1 MLDSFFNPDSVAVIG
16 ASREPGKVGYEILR
30 NILASG
36 YKGKVYPINPNAIEI
51 QGIKCYPSI
60 LDVPE
65 NIDLGVV
72 TLPASLVTRITKEA
86 ATKGLKGLV
95 VVSAGF
101 KEAGSD
107 GTKLERE
114 ITDICQR
121 VGMRLLGPNCLGFID
136 TTTPLNASF
145 APSMPRSGGIAFVS
159 QSGALGTAILDWAV
173 TERMGFSKF
182 VSLGNK
188 ADLNECDVMEALAD
202 DEETRVILLYIESVT
217 DGTRFLKTASMVT
230 QKKPVIALKSGVSA
244 AGARAA
250 SSHTG
255 AMAGSDLVF
264 NIAFAQTGVM
274 RVNTAEELF
283 DLAEA
288 FSMQPIPAGSNV
300 AIVTNAGGPGILAT
314 DACEKFN
321 LKVAPVK
328 PEMVEKLR
336 GKLPPAAGFFNPID
350 LLGDAPASRYKFA
363 METMLDSSDVDSLLV
378 ILTPQA
384 MTEPVE
390 TAKAVIEVAT
400 VFRNKP
406 ITASFI
412 GGRAVQEAIALLEEA
427 QIPCY
432 QFPESAVQA
441 IAELTK
447 YGQRVKTTRLEKFP
461 DILVNRQKA
470 AEILKSVRADER
482 LTLFASEASQ
492 LASAYGIPTPM
503 IELATTA
510 DEAVLA
516 ASRLGY
522 PVVLK
527 IESPQILHKSDIG
540 GVKLN
545 VASEEDVRRSFY
557 ELVGRAR
564 IFYPSATVI
573 GVNIQKM
580 MPQGRE
586 MIVGMTRDVTFGPM
600 IMFGLGGIYV
610 NFLKDVAFRL
620 APLSHEAAVDMIQ
633 ETKAYTLLRG
643 IRGEAASDIDSVV
656 DILLRISKL
665 VTDFPEINELDIN
678 PLLVYEKG
686 KGSLALDFKVVIA
699 H

>member
-1 MLDSFFNPDSVAVIG
+1 MLDGFFTPSSVAVIG
-16 ASREPGKVGYEILR
+16 ASREPGKVGYEILK

-51 QGIKCYPSI
+51 QGVKCYPSV

-65 NIDLGVV
+65 PIDLGIV
-72 TLPASLVTRITKEA
+72 TLPATLVARIANEA

-95 VVSAGF
+95 IISAGF
-101 KEAGSD
+101 KEAGSE
-107 GTKLERE
+107 GAKLERE
-114 ITDICQR
+114 VADICHK

-136 TTTPLNASF
+136 TVTPLNASF
-145 APSMPRSGGIAFVS
+145 APDTPRRGSIAFVS
-159 QSGALGTAILDWAV
+159 QSGALGTAVLDWAV
-173 TERMGFSKF
+173 TERIGFSKF

-188 ADLNECDVMEALAD
+188 ADLNECDILDTLAD
-202 DEETRVILLYIESVT
+202 EEETKVILLYIENVT
-217 DGTRFLKTASMVT
+217 DGERFIKTASTVT
-230 QKKPVIALKSGVSA
+230 QKKPVIVLKSGVSA

-264 NIAFAQTGVM
+264 NVAFAQTGVI
-274 RVNTAEELF
+274 RVSTAEELF

-288 FSMQPIPAGSNV
+288 FSTQPIPAGPNV

-314 DACEKFN
+314 DACERYN
-321 LKVAPVK
+321 LKVAPVG
-328 PEMVEKLR
+328 PETVEKLR
-336 GKLPPAAGFFNPID
+336 NKLPPAAGFFNPID
-350 LLGDAPASRYKFA
+350 ILGDAPASRYRFA
-363 METMLDSSDVDSLLV
+363 LETMLDSPDVDSLLV

-384 MTEPVE
+384 MTESAD
-390 TAKAVIEVAT
+390 TAKTIIEVAAR
-400 VFRNKP
+400 FRNKP
-406 ITASFI
+406 ITAAFI
-412 GGRAVQEAIALLEEA
+412 GGGAVQKAIALLEDA

-432 QFPESAVQA
+432 QFPERAIQA

-447 YGQRVKTTRLEKFP
+447 YGERVKTTHIDKFP
-461 DILVNRQKA
+461 SIEVNGQKA
-470 AEILKSVRADER
+470 ADILKSARGSER
-482 LTLFASEASQ
+482 LILYASEASQ
-492 LASAYGIPTPM
+492 LASAYGIPTPL

-545 VASEEDVRRSFY
+545 VTSEEEVRRSFY
-557 ELVGRAR
+557 ELIGRAR
-564 IFYPSATVI
+564 IFYPSATVV
-573 GVNIQKM
+573 GVNVQKM
-580 MPQGRE
+580 VPQGRE

-610 NFLKDVAFRL
+610 NFLRDVAFRL
-620 APLSHEAAVDMIQ
+620 SPLSREAAMEMVQ

-643 IRGEAASDIDSVV
+643 IRGETASDIDSVV
-656 DILLRISKL
+656 DVLLRVSKL

-686 KGSLALDFKVVIA
+686 KGSLALDFKVVIT